1 MNANGHSLFRGAPG
15 LLGLLLLAATG
26 CATTQVASGHGPV
39 QAPRQAD
46 ERVTVDRALQAGDPA
61 QLAYVR
67 AFEAKTRGDAAR
79 DAGDLEQ
86 ARNEWTSA
94 ADGLLAAERAGAAS
108 WRLPLGYRAAEL
120 YARAGASDRAGELA
134 ARVARDPAANERSRA
149 MAWHLAAQAYASQ
162 ASDAVRAGKLPPV
175 KVLYAEQRG
184 PEPLSPQPPPG
195 AWKSFLDAV
204 DAYLAVC
211 QADPDL
217 ALPAGDQPLPPPQR
231 LALAAARATFAFD
244 DMAEA
249 RRRLEA
255 LFDRWPGDADVVQEA
270 MPLYL
275 QTFLAQGDRP
285 GHQAAV
291 ARLRALLESQADAAD
306 ARGDAKGKEACARAL
321 EELQRNDSAA
331 AFAAAQKLLDQGK
344 PGEAAQA
351 FEAIAA
357 DGASADAAGALHNAA
372 IAWDRAGD
380 PVRAAAARER
390 IVRERP
396 DAKVAPSATLQ
407 LAAYQSRK
415 GDHAAAAKL
424 YGDFLDRWPDH
435 ANRCIAMQ
443 NVASELDTAHKGADA
458 GERYLAF
465 GKDLACSRSDP
476 ALALTALRRARVLF
490 EAAGKPA
497 RAKDAAVEATKKP
510 AKEK

>member
-1 MNANGHSLFRGAPG
+1 
-15 LLGLLLLAATG
+15 
-26 CATTQVASGHGPV
+26 
-39 QAPRQAD
+39 
-46 ERVTVDRALQAGDPA
+46 
-61 QLAYVR
+61 
-67 AFEAKTRGDAAR
+67 
-79 DAGDLEQ
+79 
-86 ARNEWTSA
+86 
-94 ADGLLAAERAGAAS
+94 
-108 WRLPLGYRAAEL
+108 
-120 YARAGASDRAGELA
+120 
-134 ARVARDPAANERSRA
+134 
-149 MAWHLAAQAYASQ
+149 
-162 ASDAVRAGKLPPV
+162 
-175 KVLYAEQRG
+175 
-184 PEPLSPQPPPG
+184 
-195 AWKSFLDAV
+195 
-204 DAYLAVC
+204 
-211 QADPDL
+211 
-217 ALPAGDQPLPPPQR
+217 LPPPER

-275 QTFLAQGDRP
+275 QTYLVQGDRP

-291 ARLRALLESQADAAD
+291 VRLRQLLEAQAEAAD
-306 ARGDAKGKEACARAL
+306 ARADARGKEAYARAL
-321 EELQRNDSAA
+321 EELQRNESAA
-331 AFAAAQKLLDQGK
+331 AFAAAQKLLDAGK
-344 PGEAAQA
+344 PAEAAQA
-351 FEAIAA
+351 YETIAT
-357 DGASADAAGALHNAA
+357 DGAPADAAGALHNAA

-380 PVRAAAARER
+380 QARAAAARER

-443 NVASELDTAHKGADA
+443 NVASELDTARKGADA

-465 GKDLACSRSDP
+465 GKDPACSRSDP

-497 RAKDAAVEATKKP
+497 RAKDAAAAVEASRKP